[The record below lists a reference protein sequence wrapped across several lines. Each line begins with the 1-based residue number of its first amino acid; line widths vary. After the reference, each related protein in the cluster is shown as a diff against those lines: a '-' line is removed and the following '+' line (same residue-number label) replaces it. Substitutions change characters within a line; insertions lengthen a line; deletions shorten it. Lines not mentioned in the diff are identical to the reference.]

1 MDKKRRL
8 TSFGIACKKAMLE
21 KEMSQT
27 ELARRVGSSTKYL
40 DLVFHGE
47 RTGKKYISAI
57 IKELGIDPDSIDK
70 SIA

>member
-47 RTGKKYISAI
+47 RTGKNTYQQ
-57 IKELGIDPDSIDK
+57 L
-70 SIA
+70 